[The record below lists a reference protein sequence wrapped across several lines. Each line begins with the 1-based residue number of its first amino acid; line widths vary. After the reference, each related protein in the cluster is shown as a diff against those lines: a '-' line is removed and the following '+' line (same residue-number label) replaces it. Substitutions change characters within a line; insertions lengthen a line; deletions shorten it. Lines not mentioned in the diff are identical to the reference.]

1 MNTINRARCIVSLSK
16 AAAIRDVPLDAS
28 FICDKA
34 VVLRNSTKETPCTIK
49 KKLRRPHL
57 LQTFDIGS
65 GY

>member
-16 AAAIRDVPLDAS
+16 AANIRDVPLDAS

-34 VVLRNSTKETPCTIK
+34 VVLRNSTKETPVLS
-49 KKLRRPHL
+49 KKLRTSHL